1 MFPLTNVNAEEV
13 ALMLQITALRRQ
25 RRWSQAE
32 LARRAG
38 LHNSTV
44 CLIESARLRPYPRQL
59 AALAAAL
66 EVPQGWEDDLLR
78 DVGVNS

>member
-1 MFPLTNVNAEEV
+1 
-13 ALMLQITALRRQ
+13 MLQLTVLRQQ

-44 CLIESARLRPYPRQL
+44 CLVESGRLRPYPRQL
-59 AALAAAL
+59 TALAEAL
-66 EVPQGWEDDLLR
+66 EVPEGELLHEAK
-78 DVGVNS
+78 DA